1 MDARTIIGLLIFIV
15 CVALL
20 ERSVIDAIWKADE
33 QDGSKVPST
42 EDSLSKGKVRN
53 WRAAPPYEP
62 LASLKL
68 HRTG

>member
-20 ERSVIDAIWKADE
+20 ERSVIDAIWNADE
-33 QDGSKVPST
+33 QDEAKAAPT
-42 EDSLSKGKVRN
+42 EDSLSKGKVRD
-53 WRAAPPYEP
+53 WDAIPPFKP

-68 HRTG
+68 RRSG